1 MGYCHRVSPLARK
14 YCRLS
19 CGLCTVGV
27 AQTPSDDLQEGR
39 ASVQV
44 GSGMSVSGARRG
56 APRRTPT
63 PTAPEVVKV
72 RALRPE

>member
-1 MGYCHRVSPLARK
+1 MGYCHRFSPLARK

-44 GSGMSVSGARRG
+44 GSGHERLGRPPRSSSAHADPDGA
-56 APRRTPT
+56 
-63 PTAPEVVKV
+63 
-72 RALRPE
+72 